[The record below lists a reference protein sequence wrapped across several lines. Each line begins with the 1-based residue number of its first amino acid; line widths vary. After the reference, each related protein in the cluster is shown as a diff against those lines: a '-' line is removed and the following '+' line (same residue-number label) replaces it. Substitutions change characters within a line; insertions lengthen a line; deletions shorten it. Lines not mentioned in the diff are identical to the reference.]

1 MLLTLDI
8 YLIQATKY
16 FAQYHYFQQFTYFF
30 CEIFAENLVGK
41 QPYTSIFCHANDI
54 RRTPH
59 SQQNFACGTGYF
71 VPHSW
76 QKFAIFCLRPALI
89 FRVPSSF
96 SLDLDEGR
104 TIPTGY
110 SFPYLL
116 LVLLP
121 VLRGRFSFKS
131 IPESNSLRFLFLEF
145 AFRNWFPESP
155 LFNSSNHLGSLKKI
169 MLDFQ
174 LTSYIISVPWING
187 ILKDFAKNQYFKQSA
202 CLFVK

>member
-1 MLLTLDI
+1 MPLLPTI
-8 YLIQATKY
+8 
-16 FAQYHYFQQFTYFF
+16 YFF
-30 CEIFAENLVGK
+30 LTSWKLTRLQKADLFYEIFAQNLVK
-41 QPYTSIFCHANDI
+41 KRRYTSTSCHESDI

-76 QKFAIFCLRPALI
+76 QKFAIFCLRPALM

-116 LVLLP
+116 LVLLL
-121 VLRGRFSFKS
+121 VLRGKFSFKS
-131 IPESNSLRFLFLEF
+131 IPESNSSRFLFLEF
-145 AFRNWFPESP
+145 AFR
-155 LFNSSNHLGSLKKI
+155 K
-169 MLDFQ
+169 
-174 LTSYIISVPWING
+174 
-187 ILKDFAKNQYFKQSA
+187 
-202 CLFVK
+202 